1 MSIMSAYLE
10 NVRVVSANVAD
21 YLVIMLNL
29 CPYREAEKEKDKR
42 G

>member
-1 MSIMSAYLE
+1 MSTYLE

-21 YLVIMLNL
+21 YLVIILNL
-29 CPYREAEKEKDKR
+29 CSYREAEKEKDKR

>member
-1 MSIMSAYLE
+1 MSAYLE

-29 CPYREAEKEKDKR
+29 CPYREAEKKDKR